1 MCGVVIVVRVVIYAS
16 IVSVCMSVMSI
27 VNSIE
32 RKNKR
37 KNDSEYTLIDT
48 AGFFWHSFQD
58 PGFRIQNLCPGFRL
72 SIDSGKLVT
81 LVFLEL
87 LNRQLHHK
95 IPGALIELLPTSPI
109 RPGYRCYIVFLRAWM
124 YNVYVGNSKTWRN

>member
-1 MCGVVIVVRVVIYAS
+1 MRGVVIVVRVVIYAS

-37 KNDSEYTLIDT
+37 MNDSEYTLIDT
-48 AGFFWHSFQD
+48 PGFFCIGS
-58 PGFRIQNLCPGFRL
+58 RVRYLCSTRRV
-72 SIDSGKLVT
+72 SIDSGKLDTV
-81 LVFLEL
+81 VFLEL

-95 IPGALIELLPTSPI
+95 IPGALIELLSIPLL
-109 RPGYRCYIVFLRAWM
+109 RPGYDCTIVFLRVYM
-124 YNVYVGNSKTWRN
+124 YNG

>member
-37 KNDSEYTLIDT
+37 MNDSEYTLID
-48 AGFFWHSFQD
+48 
-58 PGFRIQNLCPGFRL
+58 I
-72 SIDSGKLVT
+72 
-81 LVFLEL
+81 
-87 LNRQLHHK
+87 
-95 IPGALIELLPTSPI
+95 
-109 RPGYRCYIVFLRAWM
+109 
-124 YNVYVGNSKTWRN
+124 